1 MTDVRRL
8 TIPDT
13 FSIKYM
19 FDNAEN
25 PHLHKISECVLETVS
40 VSYGGDRYKT
50 YEGGRPVV
58 TSLTLNFK
66 ELDLITKEKIDQGY

>member
-1 MTDVRRL
+1 
-8 TIPDT
+8 
-13 FSIKYM
+13 M
-19 FDNAEN
+19 FNTGEN